1 MSTFRSAV
9 VTKKEILQMLP
20 FLEWFVLL
28 PSLYMLILLFFSIS
42 VRSGGPLEYS
52 PRSQRRIID
61 SNEFVKT
68 DISTYLAIIILVSSP
83 AKVDNFEARK
93 DFGNVSHLR

>member
-42 VRSGGPLEYS
+42 VRSGGYS